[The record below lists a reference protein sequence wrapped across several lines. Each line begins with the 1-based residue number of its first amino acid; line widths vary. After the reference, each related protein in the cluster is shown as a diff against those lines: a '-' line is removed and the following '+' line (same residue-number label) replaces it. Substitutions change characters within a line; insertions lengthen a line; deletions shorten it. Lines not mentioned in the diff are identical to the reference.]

1 MQVLGAA
8 RAVAFSAP
16 LVQFPNGIPEPGE
29 LQGGQVG

>member
-1 MQVLGAA
+1 
-8 RAVAFSAP
+8 VALSMP